1 MTVLNSS
8 CTDRHSENCELFHL
22 NCTMRFIVTMTRL
35 ALNRIARERGVET
48 RLATSLWA
56 GKSSANACASV
67 RGQQGAAAMGH
78 IARFLAHPGR
88 ILRTALNTPPVRRPH
103 QSHAARHFC
112 FSRAIVCPGLSKV
125 PRLRKAKG
133 RRVHNSFLARLKKK
147 SFPSSIGIPTQA
159 RVNKYTVRRRNPRL
173 ATTTSVVLI
182 APRRHHHVA
191 TTNR

>member
-1 MTVLNSS
+1 MMIGGTSARVTLQALVPGWGGVESGSWLALFRAGQSS
-8 CTDRHSENCELFHL
+8 AGRFVGIAISTILFSGHEGELFHL

-125 PRLRKAKG
+125 PRLPTFLG
-133 RRVHNSFLARLKKK
+133 SLRV
-147 SFPSSIGIPTQA
+147 
-159 RVNKYTVRRRNPRL
+159 
-173 ATTTSVVLI
+173 
-182 APRRHHHVA
+182 
-191 TTNR
+191 